1 MCIRYLPSSSHTS
14 FVNCIPRKED
24 HVALTS
30 IVLAIVSLAVIVM
43 SVAFAV
49 TSRALYM
56 ERRKNSEL
64 SEKLMQPR
72 VEARKLA
79 EPSPGYI
86 AEYDILVDG
95 KVTSTIRIPKEW
107 PENDRISL

>member
-1 MCIRYLPSSSHTS
+1 M
-14 FVNCIPRKED
+14 
-24 HVALTS
+24 ALTS

-49 TSRALYM
+49 TSRALFM
-56 ERRKNSEL
+56 ERRKNFEL
-64 SEKLMQPR
+64 SKELRRPPR

-95 KVTSTIRIPKEW
+95 KVTSTVRIPKEW
-107 PENDRISL
+107 LEHDRISL

>member
-1 MCIRYLPSSSHTS
+1 M
-14 FVNCIPRKED
+14 V
-24 HVALTS
+24 LTS
-30 IVLAIVSLAVIVM
+30 IVLAIVSLALIVM

-49 TSRALYM
+49 TSRALFM
-56 ERRKNSEL
+56 ERCRNSEL
-64 SEKLMQPR
+64 SEELRRPPR

-95 KVTSTIRIPKEW
+95 NVTSTIRIPANWLEH
-107 PENDRISL
+107 DRLTL

>member
-1 MCIRYLPSSSHTS
+1 M
-14 FVNCIPRKED
+14 
-24 HVALTS
+24 ALTS
-30 IVLAIVSLAVIVM
+30 IVLAVVSLAVIVM

-64 SEKLMQPR
+64 SEKLRQPPR

-79 EPSPGYI
+79 EPGPGYI

-95 KVTSTIRIPKEW
+95 NVTSTIRIPKGW
-107 PENDRISL
+107 PENDRLTL

>member
-1 MCIRYLPSSSHTS
+1 M
-14 FVNCIPRKED
+14 
-24 HVALTS
+24 ALTS
-30 IVLAIVSLAVIVM
+30 IVLAIVSLAVIAM

-49 TSRALYM
+49 TSRALLM

-64 SEKLMQPR
+64 SEKLRQPPR
-72 VEARKLA
+72 VEARKLSD
-79 EPSPGYI
+79 PSPGYI

-107 PENDRISL
+107 LENDRISL